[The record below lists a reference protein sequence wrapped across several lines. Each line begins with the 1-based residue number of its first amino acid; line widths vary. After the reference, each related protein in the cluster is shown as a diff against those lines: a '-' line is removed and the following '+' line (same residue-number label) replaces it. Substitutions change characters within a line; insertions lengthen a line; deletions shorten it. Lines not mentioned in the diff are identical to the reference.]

1 MLLFLALL
9 IVVPMVEIYVII
21 QVGHAIGAVDTLGLL
36 ILLSVFGAWLTKHA
50 GFVVLSRLRA
60 QLDAGRTPT
69 RELIDGVLVLAAG
82 VLIVIPGFVTDAIGL
97 LVLFPPT
104 RAVLR
109 AFLRRRFELRVLGRP
124 GGPGRPGPQGPYRP
138 GPGGDVIDI

>member
-1 MLLFLALL
+1 VLLFLALL

-36 ILLSVFGAWLTKHA
+36 ILLSVFGAWLTKYA

-104 RAVLR
+104 RAILR
-109 AFLRRRFELRVLGRP
+109 AYLRRRFELRVLG
-124 GGPGRPGPQGPYRP
+124 GPGRPGGPQGPYGP
-138 GPGGDVIDI
+138 GPGGDIIDI